1 MPEEWLIVNAERT
14 RRLPADIRIVSAPNC
29 SSAAVLL
36 ADNIYSCRRYPHH
49 NEQNCPH
56 NREKPRRRCKRW
68 LSERAVLLH
77 GGHCKDGRYSSR
89 RKRSRN
95 RNDVHQCFADFFRF
109 HKRFLSTLFICT
121 RSCIPKT
128 PGGSD
133 LPPLLLI
140 QVQLPSA
147 LFEILLI
154 YMPDCRK
161 SACILLKKVIKYR
174 CLIFVPCIRMRFCR
188 VCSAFCGFSFNRIQS
203 HTRQIRQGGVTKW
216 VSFVKYAV
224 RAQ

>member
-1 MPEEWLIVNAERT
+1 MFCW
-14 RRLPADIRIVSAPNC
+14 
-29 SSAAVLL
+29 
-36 ADNIYSCRRYPHH
+36 
-49 NEQNCPH
+49 
-56 NREKPRRRCKRW
+56 
-68 LSERAVLLH
+68 
-77 GGHCKDGRYSSR
+77 
-89 RKRSRN
+89 
-95 RNDVHQCFADFFRF
+95 FFRF
-109 HKRFLSTLFICT
+109 HKRFLSTFFICT
-121 RSCIPKT
+121 LSCIPKT

-133 LPPLLLI
+133 LPPPLLI

-188 VCSAFCGFSFNRIQS
+188 VCSAFCGFSFNRIQP

-224 RAQ
+224 RAQWAVISSAIPTGRPGVSGLPTYNVLTSSSMVLLRRWMYAPVACVPARFSVTSDCCFQRYRYENRIFYG

>member
-1 MPEEWLIVNAERT
+1 MRSAHAACPPISELSPHRT
-14 RRLPADIRIVSAPNC
+14 FFPLRSCLPTIYILAADIPITTNKIVHTTGKSHGGGASGGCLSAP
-29 SSAAVLL
+29 
-36 ADNIYSCRRYPHH
+36 Y
-49 NEQNCPH
+49 
-56 NREKPRRRCKRW
+56 
-68 LSERAVLLH
+68 
-77 GGHCKDGRYSSR
+77 SR

-95 RNDVHQCFADFFRF
+95 RNDVHPCFADFFRF

-121 RSCIPKT
+121 RSCISKT

-188 VCSAFCGFSFNRIQS
+188 VCSAFCGFSFNRIQP

>member
-1 MPEEWLIVNAERT
+1 MRSAHAACPPISELSPHRT
-14 RRLPADIRIVSAPNC
+14 FFPLRSCLPTIYILAADIPITTNKIVHTTGKSHGGGASGGCLSAP
-29 SSAAVLL
+29 
-36 ADNIYSCRRYPHH
+36 Y
-49 NEQNCPH
+49 
-56 NREKPRRRCKRW
+56 
-68 LSERAVLLH
+68 
-77 GGHCKDGRYSSR
+77 SR

-95 RNDVHQCFADFFRF
+95 RNDVHPCFADFFRF

-121 RSCIPKT
+121 RSCISKT

-174 CLIFVPCIRMRFCR
+174 CLIFVPCIRIHGRFGKE
-188 VCSAFCGFSFNRIQS
+188 V
-203 HTRQIRQGGVTKW
+203 
-216 VSFVKYAV
+216 
-224 RAQ
+224 